1 MSANAGSLDEVKKDL
16 SSCESRLNEL
26 VAAGKNS
33 DMDADLNALGDE
45 LKSCKLELNELE
57 GKSGDE
63 WEDAKHSVVRRLGEV
78 KRSLGISARRMI

>member
-1 MSANAGSLDEVKKDL
+1 MNAKIESLAEVRKDL

-26 VAAGKNS
+26 VAAGKDS
-33 DMDADLNALGDE
+33 DMDADLDALGSE

-57 GKSGDE
+57 GKSGDD

-78 KRSLGISARRMI
+78 KRSLGISSRRMI